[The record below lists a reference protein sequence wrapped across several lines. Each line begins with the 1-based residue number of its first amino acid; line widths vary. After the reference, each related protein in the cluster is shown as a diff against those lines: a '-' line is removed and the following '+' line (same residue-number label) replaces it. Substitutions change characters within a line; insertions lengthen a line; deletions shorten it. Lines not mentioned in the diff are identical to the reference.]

1 MILQKLTIHN
11 IASIEHA
18 TIDFEAQPL
27 ADSEVFLITGK
38 TGAGKSTILDAICL
52 ALYANT
58 PRLDNTNMQ
67 GKTKDQDKEIK
78 LKDPVLLMRRNTA
91 EAYTALLFTG
101 SNGVHYEA
109 IWSVARAHNKVTGK
123 IQGKKWS
130 LHNLD
135 TDHAYTKDKEIQE
148 EISRAIG
155 LDFKQFCRTT
165 LLAQGEFTRF
175 LNSKDDDKAEILE
188 KITGVD
194 AYSKIGVKIFE
205 KTSVMKKLWEDAQLK
220 TAGIT
225 LLSEE
230 EKANKNAELETLAEQ
245 DKQLR
250 TSIEAINKKLTW
262 LKEEQE
268 LRLRHTQAKEAFE
281 QAQALL
287 ASDEKKEEERLINQ
301 WNKTI
306 DARHWLHETEAQTAH
321 IEELSQ
327 NLFNQKNNYL
337 LLQDAYLFE
346 LEAAQKIALQKKQI
360 DDYIEAEQ
368 PKVSLYE
375 NAQSISELMSLIE
388 EGRKKWATYQDEIKK
403 QKSQLQD
410 FLPLLTQAKE
420 KLDEHEKS
428 LLSQEQ
434 NLQQEYEALES
445 LNLPTLRRQS
455 NELSTLS
462 NLITTALSILEQY
475 KEEKK
480 RIDQAQAN
488 LSDLSEDIK
497 QKKEQTAQATLQ
509 VHDAEIEKNT
519 AKAIFEKQRESINKW
534 AKSIRLQ
541 LHIGDVCPV
550 CQQKV
555 STALPHEENIDAL
568 VAETA
573 KAAKEAEE
581 KYDKLMAA
589 KNTLDANIL
598 ALTRQYKNDA
608 LAFENGKKV
617 LANTGQRLKGAFNDC
632 QLEKILAS
640 EEILLNNTGEA
651 QATLMLA
658 QEKIANKNEA
668 VGKKVSDAEIKEKQ
682 VKALQK
688 AVDQLRKQ
696 VEKLRD
702 ITSQAEK
709 RKDDCEHQVNNL
721 LSLSNSKETEVNDA
735 IQKATNL
742 TGTTKW
748 TTSPLAYA
756 QQITQAAA
764 SYNKQK
770 EEKQKVEKVLTQY
783 QYNNGTIANT
793 LHNILQYMP
802 NWHDCSLEEVQH
814 ADGLQFKKQHIDN
827 LPEKAT
833 QLQTEI
839 ASMLN
844 QLKTSQEALDRNQKS
859 LNDFITQQHLESSS
873 EQHME
878 LSLLKELNTYSQVTI
893 AEKTKSLNEAKQAL
907 SQKEAILKE
916 AENAYKDHL
925 QNAHDLEIEGNIEK
939 ENIEGKNIAETNDS
953 QKEEYALSLSSR
965 LQAFETEQQEL
976 NNKRG
981 GILRDLEIDQINHE
995 KIGHLKE
1002 EEEKKKAEYHK
1013 WDRLNQLLGDAT
1025 GNKFRRIA
1033 QSYILASLIHS
1044 ANSYMRTLTDR
1055 YVLKVV
1061 PGTFIIM
1068 MEDAYQGYVSR
1079 AASTLS
1085 GGESFLVSLSLA
1097 LALSDIG
1104 TQLSVDTLF
1113 IDEGFGTLSGEP
1125 LQHAIN
1131 TLRGLHT
1138 KSGRH
1143 VGIISHVEELKE
1155 RIPVQI
1161 RVNQEGN
1168 NSNSTIEIVG

>member
-58 PRLDNTNMQ
+58 PRLDSTNMQ
-67 GKTKDQDKEIK
+67 GKTKDQDKDIK
-78 LKDPVLLMRRNTA
+78 LKDPVQLMRRNTA
-91 EAYTALLFTG
+91 EAYTALIFTG

-123 IQGKKWS
+123 IQNKKWS

-135 TDHAYTKDKEIQE
+135 IDHTYTKDKEIQE

-205 KTSVMKKLWEDAQLK
+205 KTSAMKKLWEDAQLK

-230 EKANKNAELETLAEQ
+230 EKANKKAELETLAEQ

-262 LKEEQE
+262 LKEEQD
-268 LRLRHTQAKEAFE
+268 LRLCHAQAKEAFE

-287 ASDEKKEEERLINQ
+287 ASDEKKEEECLINQ
-301 WNKTI
+301 WHETI
-306 DARHWLHETEAQTAH
+306 DARHWLQEAEVQMTH
-321 IEELSQ
+321 IEKLSQ

-337 LLQDAYLFE
+337 LLQGAYLFE

-368 PKVSLYE
+368 PKLSLFE
-375 NAQSISELMSLIE
+375 NVQSISELMNLIE
-388 EGRKKWATYQDEIKK
+388 EGRKKWVAYQDEIKK
-403 QKSQLQD
+403 QKTQLQE
-410 FLPLLTQAKE
+410 FLPLLTKAKE
-420 KLDEHEKS
+420 NLKEHEKS
-428 LLSQEQ
+428 LLVQEQ
-434 NLQQEYEALES
+434 NLQQENEALES

-455 NELSTLS
+455 NELSIQS
-462 NLITTALSILEQY
+462 NLITTALSILAQY

-480 RIDQAQAN
+480 RIDLAQTN
-488 LSDLSEDIK
+488 LSALSEDIK
-497 QKKEQTAQATLQ
+497 QKKEKTEQATQQ

-519 AKAIFEKQRESINKW
+519 AKVIFEKQRESINKW

-555 STALPHEENIDAL
+555 STTLPHEENIDAL

-589 KNTLDANIL
+589 KNSLDANIL
-598 ALTRQYKNDA
+598 ALTRLYKNDA
-608 LAFENGKKV
+608 LALGNGKKS
-617 LANTGQRLKGAFNDC
+617 LANTGQRLQVAFNDC
-632 QLEKILAS
+632 LLEKILAS
-640 EEILLNNTGEA
+640 EEILLNKTGEA

-658 QEKIANKNEA
+658 QERITCKNKE
-668 VGKKVSDAEIKEKQ
+668 VGKRVSDAEIKEKQ

-702 ITSQAEK
+702 IVSQAEK

-721 LSLSNSKETEVNDA
+721 LSLANSKETEVNDA
-735 IQKATNL
+735 IQKATKL
-742 TGTTKW
+742 TGTTEW
-748 TTSPLAYA
+748 TTSPIAYA

-783 QYNNGTIANT
+783 QYNNGNIANT
-793 LHNILQYMP
+793 FHNIRQYMP
-802 NWHDCSLEEVQH
+802 DWYDCSLEEAQH
-814 ADGLQFKKQHIDN
+814 VDGLQLKKQHIDN
-827 LPEKAT
+827 LLEKAT
-833 QLQTEI
+833 QLQTQV
-839 ASMLN
+839 ASILN
-844 QLKTSQEALDRNQKS
+844 QLKTSQEALDKNQKS
-859 LNDFITQQHLESSS
+859 LNDFITLQHLEPSS

-878 LSLLKELNTYSQVTI
+878 LSRLKELNTYSQATI
-893 AEKTKSLNEAKQAL
+893 AEKTKTLNEAKQDL
-907 SQKEAILKE
+907 SQKKAILME
-916 AENAYKDHL
+916 TENAYKDHL
-925 QNAHDLEIEGNIEK
+925 QKAQGMKLEEKDEEENMVKRNIT
-939 ENIEGKNIAETNDS
+939 ETNDP
-953 QKEEYALSLSSR
+953 QKEEYVLSLSAR

-981 GILRDLEIDQINHE
+981 GILRDIEIDQINHE

-1002 EEEKKKAEYHK
+1002 EEEKKKTEYHK

-1044 ANSYMRTLTDR
+1044 ANSYMHTLTDR

-1125 LQHAIN
+1125 LQHAIDS
-1131 TLRGLHT
+1131 LRGLHT

-1168 NSNSTIEIVG
+1168 NSNSIIEIVG

>member
-78 LKDPVLLMRRNTA
+78 LKDPVQLMRRNTA

-135 TDHAYTKDKEIQE
+135 TDYTYTKDKEIQE

-205 KTSVMKKLWEDAQLK
+205 KTSAMKKLWEDAQLK

-230 EKANKNAELETLAEQ
+230 EKDNKKAELDSLAEQ

-262 LKEEQE
+262 LKEERE
-268 LRLRHTQAKEAFE
+268 LRLRQTQAKEAFE

-287 ASDEKKEEERLINQ
+287 TSDEKKKEERLINQ

-306 DARHWLHETEAQTAH
+306 DARHWWHETEVQTAH
-321 IEELSQ
+321 IEELNQ

-337 LLQDAYLFE
+337 LLQGAYLFE

-388 EGRKKWATYQDEIKK
+388 EGRKKWATYQDEIKNLK
-403 QKSQLQD
+403 GQLQD

-434 NLQQEYEALES
+434 NLQQENEELES
-445 LNLPTLRRQS
+445 LNLPTLRHQS
-455 NELSTLS
+455 NELGTLS

-480 RIDQAQAN
+480 RIDQAQTN
-488 LSDLSEDIK
+488 LSSLSEDIK
-497 QKKEQTAQATLQ
+497 LKKEQTEQATLQ
-509 VHDAEIEKNT
+509 VHDAEIKKNT
-519 AKAIFEKQRESINKW
+519 TKAIFEKQRESINKW

-573 KAAKEAEE
+573 KVAKEAEE

-608 LAFENGKKV
+608 LALENGKKA
-617 LANTGQRLKGAFNDC
+617 LANTGQRLKVAFNDC
-632 QLEKILAS
+632 QLEKILDS
-640 EEILLNNTGEA
+640 EEILLNTIGEA
-651 QATLMLA
+651 QTTLMLA
-658 QEKIANKNEA
+658 QERIANKSEE
-668 VGKKVSDAEIKEKQ
+668 VGKRVSDAEIKEKQ

-688 AVDQLRKQ
+688 AVDLLRKQ

-702 ITSQAEK
+702 TTSQAEK

-721 LSLSNSKETEVNDA
+721 LSLSNSKEAEVNDA

-742 TGTTKW
+742 TGTTEW
-748 TTSPLAYA
+748 IASPIAYA
-756 QQITQAAA
+756 LQITQAAA

-793 LHNILQYMP
+793 LHGILQYMP
-802 NWHDCSLEEVQH
+802 SWGDSSLEDSQH
-814 ADGLQFKKQHIDN
+814 GDGQLCKKQHIDN

-833 QLQTEI
+833 QLQTEV

-859 LNDFITQQHLESSS
+859 LNDFIAQHHLESSS
-873 EQHME
+873 EQHIE

-893 AEKTKSLNEAKQAL
+893 AEKTKALNEAKQAL

-925 QNAHDLEIEGNIEK
+925 QKAQEMEFEEKNEEENALF
-939 ENIEGKNIAETNDS
+939 
-953 QKEEYALSLSSR
+953 LSAR
-965 LQAFETEQQEL
+965 LQVFETEQQEL

-981 GILRDLEIDQINHE
+981 GILRDLEIDHINHE

-1002 EEEKKKAEYHK
+1002 EEEKKKADYHK

-1044 ANSYMRTLTDR
+1044 ANSYMRTLSDR

-1104 TQLSVDTLF
+1104 TQLSVNTLF

-1131 TLRGLHT
+1131 TLRSLHT

-1155 RIPVQI
+1155 HIPVQI

>member
-1 MILQKLTIHN
+1 M
-11 IASIEHA
+11 
-18 TIDFEAQPL
+18 
-27 ADSEVFLITGK
+27 
-38 TGAGKSTILDAICL
+38 
-52 ALYANT
+52 
-58 PRLDNTNMQ
+58 
-67 GKTKDQDKEIK
+67 
-78 LKDPVLLMRRNTA
+78 
-91 EAYTALLFTG
+91 
-101 SNGVHYEA
+101 
-109 IWSVARAHNKVTGK
+109 
-123 IQGKKWS
+123 
-130 LHNLD
+130 
-135 TDHAYTKDKEIQE
+135 
-148 EISRAIG
+148 
-155 LDFKQFCRTT
+155 
-165 LLAQGEFTRF
+165 
-175 LNSKDDDKAEILE
+175 
-188 KITGVD
+188 
-194 AYSKIGVKIFE
+194 
-205 KTSVMKKLWEDAQLK
+205 
-220 TAGIT
+220 
-225 LLSEE
+225 
-230 EKANKNAELETLAEQ
+230 
-245 DKQLR
+245 
-250 TSIEAINKKLTW
+250 
-262 LKEEQE
+262 
-268 LRLRHTQAKEAFE
+268 
-281 QAQALL
+281 
-287 ASDEKKEEERLINQ
+287 ASDEKKEEERIINQ

-306 DARHWLHETEAQTAH
+306 DARHWLHETEVQTAH
-321 IEELSQ
+321 IEELNQ
-327 NLFNQKNNYL
+327 NLLNQKNNYL
-337 LLQDAYLFE
+337 LLQGAYLFE
-346 LEAAQKIALQKKQI
+346 LEAEQKIALQKKQI

-375 NAQSISELMSLIE
+375 NAQSISEIMSLIE
-388 EGRKKWATYQDEIKK
+388 ESRKKWATYQDEIKK

-420 KLDEHEKS
+420 KLGEHEKS

-434 NLQQEYEALES
+434 NLQQENEVLES
-445 LNLPTLRRQS
+445 LNLPILHRQS
-455 NELSTLS
+455 NELSTQS

-480 RIDQAQAN
+480 RIDQVQAN
-488 LSDLSEDIK
+488 LSALSEDIK
-497 QKKEQTAQATLQ
+497 QKKEQTEQATLQ

-541 LHIGDVCPV
+541 LHIGDICPV

-589 KNTLDANIL
+589 KNTLDASIL

-617 LANTGQRLKGAFNDC
+617 LTNTGQRLKVAFNDC
-632 QLEKILAS
+632 QLEKILAL

-651 QATLMLA
+651 QTTLMLA
-658 QEKIANKNEA
+658 QKRIANKNEE

-709 RKDDCEHQVNNL
+709 RKDDCEHLVSKIQT
-721 LSLSNSKETEVNDA
+721 LSNSKETEVNDA
-735 IQKATNL
+735 ILKATNL
-742 TGTTKW
+742 TGTTEW
-748 TTSPLAYA
+748 LTAPTTYA
-756 QQITQAAA
+756 EQITKAAV

-770 EEKQKVEKVLTQY
+770 EEKQKVEKVLAQY

-793 LHNILQYMP
+793 LQGILRLMASW
-802 NWHDCSLEEVQH
+802 NVGALEETQH
-814 ADGLQFKKQHIDN
+814 GNGQLCKKQHINN
-827 LPEKAT
+827 LQERAT
-833 QLQTEI
+833 QLQTEV

-859 LNDFITQQHLESSS
+859 LNDFITQQHLGSSS
-873 EQHME
+873 EQHIE
-878 LSLLKELNTYSQVTI
+878 LSRLKELNTYSQVTI
-893 AEKTKSLNEAKQAL
+893 AEKTKALNEAKQAL
-907 SQKEAILKE
+907 SRKEAILKE

-925 QNAHDLEIEGNIEK
+925 QKAHDLELEGNIEK

-953 QKEEYALSLSSR
+953 QKEEYALSLSAR
-965 LQAFETEQQEL
+965 LQTFETEQQDL

-995 KIGHLKE
+995 KMGHLKE

-1013 WDRLNQLLGDAT
+1013 WERLNQLLGDAT

-1168 NSNSTIEIVG
+1168 NSSSTIETVG

>member
-11 IASIEHA
+11 IASIEQA

-27 ADSEVFLITGK
+27 VDSEVFLITGK

-78 LKDPVLLMRRNTA
+78 LKDPVQLMRRNTA

-123 IQGKKWS
+123 IQNKKWS
-130 LHNLD
+130 LHNRD
-135 TDHAYTKDKEIQE
+135 IDHTYTKEKEIQE

-194 AYSKIGVKIFE
+194 AYSKIGVKIYE
-205 KTSVMKKLWEDAQLK
+205 KTSTMKKLWEDAQLK

-230 EKANKNAELETLAEQ
+230 DKANKKGELESLAEQ

-250 TSIEAINKKLTW
+250 TYIESINKKLTW
-262 LKEEQE
+262 IKDEHE

-281 QAQALL
+281 QAQTLL

-306 DARHWLHETEAQTAH
+306 DARHWLHETELQTVH
-321 IEELSQ
+321 IKELSQ
-327 NLFNQKNNYL
+327 NLFNQKSNYL
-337 LLQDAYLFE
+337 QLQGAYLFE
-346 LEAAQKIALQKKQI
+346 QEAAQQIAQQKKQI
-360 DDYIEAEQ
+360 DNYLEAQQ

-375 NAQSISELMSLIE
+375 KAQSINEYMNLIE
-388 EGRKKWATYQDEIKK
+388 EGRQKLATYQSEITKL
-403 QKSQLQD
+403 KSQVQD
-410 FLPLLTQAKE
+410 LFLPQFSKAKE
-420 KLDEHEKS
+420 KLAEQEKL
-428 LLSQEQ
+428 LLSKEQ
-434 NLQQEYEALES
+434 NLQQENEALDA
-445 LNLPTLRRQS
+445 LNLPTLRHQS
-455 NELSTLS
+455 NKLTNQSTL
-462 NLITTALSILEQY
+462 IVTALSILEQY
-475 KEEKK
+475 KEAKLH
-480 RIDQAQAN
+480 IDQAQAN
-488 LSDLSEDIK
+488 LSALLEDVK
-497 QKKEQTAQATLQ
+497 QKKEKAEQATLQ

-519 AKAIFEKQRESINKW
+519 AKTIFEKQRESINKW

-541 LHIGDVCPV
+541 LHIGDTCPV
-550 CQQKV
+550 CQQKI

-573 KAAKEAEE
+573 MAAKEAEE
-581 KYDKLMAA
+581 KYDKMMAA

-598 ALTRQYKNDA
+598 ALSRQCKNDTLA
-608 LAFENGKKV
+608 LEKDK
-617 LANTGQRLKGAFNDC
+617 NTLISIGQRLKAALNVC
-632 QLEKILAS
+632 QLDEILSTEEIQLSNAS
-640 EEILLNNTGEA
+640 EA
-651 QATLMLA
+651 HDTLTLA
-658 QEKIANKNEA
+658 QEKIAIKNEE
-668 VGKKVSDAEIKEKQ
+668 VGKKVSDAEAKEKQ
-682 VKALQK
+682 VKTLQK

-696 VEKLRD
+696 VEKQRE
-702 ITSQAEK
+702 TATQAEK
-709 RKDDCEHQVNNL
+709 QKEDCEHQASKL
-721 LSLSNSKETEVNDA
+721 QTLANSKETEVNDA
-735 IQKATNL
+735 IKKATNL
-742 TGTTKW
+742 TGTTEW
-748 TTSPLAYA
+748 MASPTTYA
-756 QQITQAAA
+756 QQITEAAT
-764 SYNKQK
+764 SYNQQK
-770 EEKQKVEKVLTQY
+770 EEKQKVEKVLEQY
-783 QYNNGTIANT
+783 QYNNETIAKT
-793 LHNILQYMP
+793 LHAILQYIP
-802 NWHDCSLEEVQH
+802 SWDDGSLEDAQH
-814 ADGLQFKKQHIDN
+814 GDGQPFKKQHIDN
-827 LPEKAT
+827 LQERVSL
-833 QLQTEI
+833 LQTEV
-839 ASMLN
+839 ASTLN
-844 QLKTSQEALDRNQKS
+844 QMKASQEALDRSQKT
-859 LNDFITQQHLESSS
+859 LDDFIAQQRI
-873 EQHME
+873 E
-878 LSLLKELNTYSQVTI
+878 LPQLKELNTYSQGTI
-893 AEKTKSLNEAKQAL
+893 AEKTKVLNEAKQAL
-907 SQKEAILKE
+907 SQKEAIRKE
-916 AENAYKDHL
+916 TEKAYNAHL
-925 QNAHDLEIEGNIEK
+925 QKAQEMDWEGNSE
-939 ENIEGKNIAETNDS
+939 ERNIAETNDD
-953 QKEEYALSLSSR
+953 QKEALVLSLSSR
-965 LQAFETEQQEL
+965 LQVFETEQQEL

-1055 YVLKVV
+1055 YILKVV

-1131 TLRGLHT
+1131 TLRSLHT

>member
-78 LKDPVLLMRRNTA
+78 LKDPVQLMRRNTA

-123 IQGKKWS
+123 IQSKKWS

-135 TDHAYTKDKEIQE
+135 IDHTYTKDKEIQE

-205 KTSVMKKLWEDAQLK
+205 KTSAIKKLWEDAQLK

-245 DKQLR
+245 DQHLR

-268 LRLRHTQAKEAFE
+268 LRPRHAQAKEAFE

-287 ASDEKKEEERLINQ
+287 ASDEKKEEERIINQ

-306 DARHWLHETEAQTAH
+306 DARHWLHETEVQTAH
-321 IEELSQ
+321 IEELNQ
-327 NLFNQKNNYL
+327 NLLNQKNNYL
-337 LLQDAYLFE
+337 LLQSAYLFE
-346 LEAAQKIALQKKQI
+346 LEAEQKIALQKKQI

-375 NAQSISELMSLIE
+375 NAQSISELMNLIE
-388 EGRKKWATYQDEIKK
+388 KGRKKWATYQDEIKK

-434 NLQQEYEALES
+434 NLQQENEVLES
-445 LNLPTLRRQS
+445 LNLPTLHRQS
-455 NELSTLS
+455 NELSTQS

-480 RIDQAQAN
+480 RIDQVQAN
-488 LSDLSEDIK
+488 LSALSEDIK
-497 QKKEQTAQATLQ
+497 QKKEQTEQATLQ

-541 LHIGDVCPV
+541 LHIGDICPV

-617 LANTGQRLKGAFNDC
+617 LTNTGQKLKVAFNDC

-651 QATLMLA
+651 QTTLMLA
-658 QEKIANKNEA
+658 QKRIANKNEE

-721 LSLSNSKETEVNDA
+721 LSLSNSKEAETNDA
-735 IQKATNL
+735 IQKAANL
-742 TGTTKW
+742 TGTTEW

-764 SYNKQK
+764 SYNKLK
-770 EEKQKVEKVLTQY
+770 EEKLKIEKVLTQY

-802 NWHDCSLEEVQH
+802 DWHDCSLEEVQH
-814 ADGLQFKKQHIDN
+814 VDGLQFKKQHIDN

-833 QLQTEI
+833 QLQTEV

-844 QLKTSQEALDRNQKS
+844 QLKTSQEALERNQKS
-859 LNDFITQQHLESSS
+859 LNDFITQQHLEPSS

-893 AEKTKSLNEAKQAL
+893 AEKTKALNEAKQAL

-925 QNAHDLEIEGNIEK
+925 QKAQGMEFEK
-939 ENIEGKNIAETNDS
+939 KN
-953 QKEEYALSLSSR
+953 KEENALSLSAR
-965 LQAFETEQQEL
+965 LQTFETEQQEL

-1168 NSNSTIEIVG
+1168 NSSSTIEIVG